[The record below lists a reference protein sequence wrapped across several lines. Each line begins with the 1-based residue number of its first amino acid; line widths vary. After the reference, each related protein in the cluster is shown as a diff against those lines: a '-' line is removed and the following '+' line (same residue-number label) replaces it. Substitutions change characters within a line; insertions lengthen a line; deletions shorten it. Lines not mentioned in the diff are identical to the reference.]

1 MKMPHV
7 IPDPILNPSE
17 KDWIPACAGMTM
29 YFHVNHPP
37 KGYYR
42 FSIKPA

>member
-17 KDWIPACAGMTM
+17 KDWIPAFAGMTM
-29 YFHVNHPP
+29 YFHVNPP
-37 KGYYR
+37 KGYYL
-42 FSIKPA
+42 FSIIPS